1 MELTYG
7 IEIEDY
13 HTDPEKCRTLK
24 LKVKYPTL
32 EMAIDAG
39 QAIIEA
45 CAAVHGLDWENQGDQ
60 FMAYY
65 PAGHRNA
72 GLGAFTVE
80 VYDNE
85 WNKVNDL

>member
-1 MELTYG
+1 MATAYK
-7 IEIEDY
+7 IEINDY
-13 HTDPEKCRTLK
+13 HTGPEKRRTLK
-24 LKVKYPTL
+24 LDVKYPTL
-32 EMAIDAG
+32 AAATAAG

-60 FMAYY
+60 FMAYH

-80 VYDNE
+80 VYDANG
-85 WNKVNDL
+85 NRMPTM